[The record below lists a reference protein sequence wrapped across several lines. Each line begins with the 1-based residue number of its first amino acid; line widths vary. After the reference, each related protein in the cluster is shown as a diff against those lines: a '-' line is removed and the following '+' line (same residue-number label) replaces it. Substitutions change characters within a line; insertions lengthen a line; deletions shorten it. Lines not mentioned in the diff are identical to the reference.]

1 MFKIFAMI
9 CMLNVGELDQT
20 LCFKSEVPLNFNDN
34 IECNLTKNN
43 LADYLDADL
52 KERKLTVLFQC
63 GSNIGNSNV

>member
-9 CMLNVGELDQT
+9 CMLNIGDTNQT

-34 IECNLTKNN
+34 LECNLAKNN

-52 KERKLTVLFQC
+52 KERKLTVIFKC
-63 GSNIGNSNV
+63 GNNGSDV

>member
-34 IECNLTKNN
+34 LECNLAKNN
-43 LADYLDADL
+43 LADYLDTDL
-52 KERKLTVLFQC
+52 KERKLTVIFKC
-63 GSNIGNSNV
+63 GNGGSNV

>member
-34 IECNLTKNN
+34 VECNLAKNN
-43 LADYLDADL
+43 LADYLHADMV
-52 KERKLTVLFQC
+52 ERKLTVIFKC
-63 GSNIGNSNV
+63 GNGTDV

>member
-20 LCFKSEVPLNFNDN
+20 LCFKSEVPLNFNN
-34 IECNLTKNN
+34 NLECNLAKNN

-52 KERKLTVLFQC
+52 KERKLTVIFRC
-63 GSNIGNSNV
+63 GSRGSDV

>member
-1 MFKIFAMI
+1 MMFKIFAMI

-34 IECNLTKNN
+34 LECNLAKNN

-52 KERKLTVLFQC
+52 KERKLTVVFRC
-63 GSNIGNSNV
+63 DSRGSDV

>member
-34 IECNLTKNN
+34 LECNLAKNN

-52 KERKLTVLFQC
+52 KERKLTGVFRC
-63 GSNIGNSNV
+63 GSRGSDV

>member
-34 IECNLTKNN
+34 IECNLAKNN
-43 LADYLDADL
+43 LANYLDADL
-52 KERKLTVLFQC
+52 KERRLTVIFQC
-63 GSNIGNSNV
+63 GSHIGNTNV

>member
-20 LCFKSEVPLNFNDN
+20 LCFKGEVPLHFKDN
-34 IECNLTKNN
+34 LECNLAKNN

-52 KERKLTVLFQC
+52 KERKLTVVFRC
-63 GSNIGNSNV
+63 GSRGSDV